1 LFFGLITV
9 VFSFIMF
16 WFMPDSPIEAKF
28 LNDHDKLIAIERLR
42 MNQMGVISREWRND
56 HLKEALLDPKTWCWF
71 CEYFPS
77 LISCPLRTA
86 FV

>member
-1 LFFGLITV
+1 M
-9 VFSFIMF
+9 VFSFVMF

-28 LNDHDKLIAIERLR
+28 LSDNDKLIAIERLR

-71 CEYFPS
+71 CK
-77 LISCPLRTA
+77 
-86 FV
+86 